1 MEYSIVSLLSQASAT
16 RSLKGVVGMTT
27 TKQDITIDIEAGPS
41 REELLDAFKY
51 AYDEERSFEVT
62 FTGLSVRQ
70 TGDVRQNLSRGKFTA
85 KIVGLTH
92 EDGSGQSFIIDA
104 YVSVKPL
111 KDKLVKFY
119 YNAKWRT
126 GHLDAA

>member
-1 MEYSIVSLLSQASAT
+1 
-16 RSLKGVVGMTT
+16 MTT
-27 TKQDITIDIEAGPS
+27 TKQYITIEAGPS

-51 AYDEERSFEVT
+51 AYDKERPFEVT

-85 KIVGLTH
+85 KIVGLMH
-92 EDGSGQSFIIDA
+92 EDGSGQNLIIDA

-111 KDKLVKFY
+111 KGKLVKFY
-119 YNAKWRT
+119 YCAKRRI
-126 GHLDAA
+126 GYLDVA